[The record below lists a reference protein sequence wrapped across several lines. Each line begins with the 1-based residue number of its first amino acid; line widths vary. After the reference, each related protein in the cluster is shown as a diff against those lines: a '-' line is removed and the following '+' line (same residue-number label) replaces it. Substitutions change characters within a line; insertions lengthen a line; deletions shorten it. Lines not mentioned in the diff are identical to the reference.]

1 MRTEKKE
8 RQLLGFKWVIVV
20 MGEIFLAGLYYFVL
34 GVLFFVIFLYP
45 LKFLKDL
52 KGWEIILAVVVVVF
66 EIFVIGLI
74 AK

>member
-1 MRTEKKE
+1 
-8 RQLLGFKWVIVV
+8 